1 VRVLVLAEQLASP
14 ATGIGR
20 YTTGLVNAVVA
31 DDAVEPLVACTRAG
45 AERAEALGIA
55 AADVVL
61 LPDPLPV
68 RSAAVLGGRGLR
80 RRPDVVH
87 GTKHFVPLRAVP
99 TVLTVHD
106 LYALDPAPGARA
118 GILRWGYGRSLRH
131 ATLLAATNAGIAA
144 EVGRRLGAATDRVA
158 TYRPPAVLAPVADAA
173 SGAAAPPGVPDGFV
187 LHVSDLDPRK
197 NAGLLLAMWPEV
209 HAATGVPLVL
219 VGARHATS
227 AHGDQ
232 VDDLVRR
239 GIALD
244 LGPVGDAELAWLYGH
259 ARGLLFPSFSEGWG
273 YPVEEALASGCPV
286 VTAPVPA
293 VEGVE
298 LPEARLRVLDPG
310 DAAAWQ
316 AAARAV
322 SDTPRVA
329 VTPLPGDGTVDRDG
343 SLAALYERAARSPR

>member
-1 VRVLVLAEQLASP
+1 
-14 ATGIGR
+14 
-20 YTTGLVNAVVA
+20 
-31 DDAVEPLVACTRAG
+31 
-45 AERAEALGIA
+45 
-55 AADVVL
+55 
-61 LPDPLPV
+61 
-68 RSAAVLGGRGLR
+68 VLGGRGLR

-131 ATLLAATNAGIAA
+131 ATVLAATNDGIAA
-144 EVGRRLGAATDRVA
+144 EVGRRLGAAPDRVA
-158 TYRPPAVLAPVADAA
+158 TYRPPAVLAP
-173 SGAAAPPGVPDGFV
+173 GEQAAPPGVPDVFA

-197 NAGLLLAMWPEV
+197 NAGLLFAMWPEV

-227 AHGDQ
+227 THGDE
-232 VDDLVRR
+232 VADLVER
-239 GIALD
+239 GFAVD

-259 ARGLLFPSFSEGWG
+259 ARGLLFPSFDEGWG
-273 YPVEEALASGCPV
+273 YPVEEALAAGCPV

-298 LPEARLRVLDPG
+298 LPQERLRVLDPG
-310 DAAAWQ
+310 DATAWL
-316 AAARAV
+316 AAACTV

-329 VTPLPGDGTVDRDG
+329 VAPSAADGDVQRDG